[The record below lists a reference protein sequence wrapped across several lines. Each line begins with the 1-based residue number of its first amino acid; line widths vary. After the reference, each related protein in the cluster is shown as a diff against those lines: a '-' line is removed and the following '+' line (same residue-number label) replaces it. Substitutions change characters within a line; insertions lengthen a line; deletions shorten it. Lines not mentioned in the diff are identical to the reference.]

1 MAITGYELRETRAE
15 FRENQAEFA
24 ARLDVSPRTI
34 FTWEKTGV
42 PPKSERQVLRAI
54 GRVLYKVRGDIAQ
67 QEYFESDA
75 YMEDVLQSDPA
86 RSFDLDGWKGDLMFA
101 RYQRRLAEVGAQLEG
116 LSTEDLIYELLRRD
130 RDPKNT
136 RLREWKAMF
145 VESDVDLTGDEAE
158 EDDGSAS
165 GTE

>member
-1 MAITGYELRETRAE
+1 MAISGYELRETRAE

-24 ARLDVSPRTI
+24 SRLNVSPRTV

-54 GRVLYKVRGDIAQ
+54 GRVLYKVRGDIAT

-75 YMEDVLQSDPA
+75 YVEDILQSDPE
-86 RSFDLDGWKGDLMFA
+86 RKFDLEGWKGEHMWG
-101 RYQRRLAEVGAQLEG
+101 RYQRRLAEVGAQLEA
-116 LSTEDLIYELLRRD
+116 LSTEDLIYELLRREK
-130 RDPKNT
+130 DPKNT

-145 VESDVDLTGDEAE
+145 VEGDSDQSDDEGEANE
-158 EDDGSAS
+158 ESAI